1 MKVLDDFKKRIK
13 QASQLLKKTDNIVA
27 FTGAGISTES
37 GISDF
42 RSPGGVWD
50 RYRIVTYQEFLS
62 SHDARVEY
70 WQMKKEL
77 FREMRGSKPN
87 RAHDAL
93 AGLERK
99 GKLRC
104 LITQNIDGL
113 HQEAGSSD
121 DMVIELHGTNRKALC
136 LECAKIMP
144 IEDVQVRLE
153 AGETD
158 PRCENC
164 NGLLKPATISFGQA
178 MPEEKMIRA
187 VEYAKSCAL
196 FIMIGSSLQVEPAAS
211 IPPEAYNA
219 GAKLIFINRT
229 ETQWDRL
236 ASVVFREDAGEVM
249 GSLMESFDLPMTNN
263 I

>member
-1 MKVLDDFKKRIK
+1 MTNFDTRLKE
-13 QASQLLKKTDNIVA
+13 ASQLLKKTDNIVA

-87 RAHDAL
+87 RAHDSL
-93 AGLERK
+93 AALERS

-113 HQEAGSSD
+113 HQDAGNSEGN
-121 DMVIELHGTNRKALC
+121 VIELHGTNRKALC

-144 IEDVQVRLE
+144 IEDVQERLE
-153 AGETD
+153 SGETA
-158 PRCENC
+158 PMCLKC
-164 NGLLKPATISFGQA
+164 NGLLKPATVSFGQS
-178 MPEEKMIRA
+178 MPEEEMLRA
-187 VEYAKSCAL
+187 VKCARSCSL
-196 FIMIGSSLQVEPAAS
+196 FFMIGSSLQVEPAAS
-211 IPPEAYNA
+211 IPREAHDA
-219 GAKLIFINRT
+219 GATLIFINRT

-236 ASVVFREDAGEVM
+236 ASVIFREDAGEVL
-249 GSLMESFDLPMTNN
+249 GRLVLD
-263 I
+263 